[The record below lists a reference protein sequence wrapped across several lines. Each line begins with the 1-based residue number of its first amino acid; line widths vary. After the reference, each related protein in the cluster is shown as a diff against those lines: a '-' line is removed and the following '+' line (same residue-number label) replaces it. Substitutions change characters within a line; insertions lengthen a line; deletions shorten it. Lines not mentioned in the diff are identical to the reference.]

1 MELTSQEL
9 SDRALVSETVTRY
22 FTSLDHRDW
31 MGMRATLADTLD
43 LDFSELFGD
52 PRATHDSDEFVEF
65 ARTVLSGFRASQHIS
80 PNHVI
85 DLDGDRA
92 TCRAYMYAWHTVPTD
107 PGVED
112 TFTLRGHYVCGLVRA
127 PDGWRMD
134 KLHMGV
140 WDEAGNKGIYAIAR
154 ERFDAAKASGTT

>member
-1 MELTSQEL
+1 
-9 SDRALVSETVTRY
+9 
-22 FTSLDHRDW
+22 
-31 MGMRATLADTLD
+31 
-43 LDFSELFGD
+43 
-52 PRATHDSDEFVEF
+52 
-65 ARTVLSGFRASQHIS
+65 
-80 PNHVI
+80 
-85 DLDGDRA
+85 
-92 TCRAYMYAWHTVPTD
+92 MYAWHTVPTD

-134 KLHMGV
+134 RLHMGV